1 MSSLATGSRPLN
13 KSLRALAH
21 AKYSSV
27 WFEGKSEAPG
37 EQLAGQHSC
46 DLLVVG
52 AGFGGLWA
60 AMRARKRHPD
70 WAITV
75 LDSHTVGHAASGRNG
90 GFVSYSI
97 THGLANALARWPQEA
112 DALER
117 IGLENLRAFKAE
129 LDEAGIDGGLSTA
142 GKLQVAV
149 KPHELAELEATVEPA
164 RGFGRPLQLLS
175 AEQTRAR
182 INSPAFLGGVHDP
195 AGTYLI
201 EPYRLAC
208 GMREYLE
215 REGVTF
221 FENTP
226 AESLADADARV
237 EVKTPYGS
245 VTADRVILATS
256 AFPSLLRRN
265 RLASVPVYDYALAT
279 EPLNT
284 EQLASIGWAGREGLT
299 DSANQFH
306 YSRITADGRIL
317 WGGYD
322 AIYHYGSRISPELE
336 RRPATFRMLAEQFF
350 ETFPQLDVEFSHAW
364 GGVIDT
370 STRFCAAYGTAC
382 GQKVAYAI
390 GHTGLGVGAS
400 RFAADTMLD
409 LLAGERTE
417 RTALQMVRRP
427 ATPFPPEP
435 VRSAGI
441 NLTRYELARADR
453 NQGRRGLWLK
463 TLDALGLGFDS

>member
-1 MSSLATGSRPLN
+1 MTTTATDRRRAEQSLAN
-13 KSLRALAH
+13 

-27 WFEGKSEAPG
+27 WFEGMAEIAG
-37 EQLAGQHSC
+37 EKLAGQHNC
-46 DLLVVG
+46 DLLVIG

-60 AMRARKRHPD
+60 AMRAKKRHPD
-70 WAITV
+70 WAVTV
-75 LDSHTVGHAASGRNG
+75 VDSHAVGQAASGRNG

-112 DALER
+112 KLLER
-117 IGLENLRAFKAE
+117 LGLENLRAFKAD
-129 LDEAGIDGGLSTA
+129 LDEAGIDAGLSTA
-142 GKLQVAV
+142 GKLQVARQ
-149 KPHELAELEATVEPA
+149 PHELSELEASVEPG
-164 RGFGRPLQLLS
+164 RRFGRPLQLLS
-175 AEQTRAR
+175 AEETRIR
-182 INSPAFLGGVHDP
+182 INSPAFIGGVFDP
-195 AGTYLI
+195 IGTYLV
-201 EPYRLAC
+201 EPYQLAR
-208 GMREYLE
+208 GMRKHLE
-215 REGVTF
+215 GEGVTF
-221 FENTP
+221 FEHTP
-226 AESLADADARV
+226 AEALTDAGDRM
-237 EVKTPYGS
+237 EVKTPFGL
-245 VTADRVILATS
+245 VHAARVILTTS

-279 EPLNT
+279 EPLT
-284 EQLASIGWAGREGLT
+284 AEQFEAIGWSEREGLT
-299 DSANQFH
+299 DAANQFH

-336 RRPATFRMLAEQFF
+336 RRPETFRLLAEQFF
-350 ETFPQLDVEFSHAW
+350 ETFPQLKLEFSHAW

-370 STRFCAAYGTAC
+370 STRFSAAYGTAY
-382 GQKVAYAI
+382 GKKVAYAV

-417 RTALQMVRRP
+417 RTALKMVRRP
-427 ATPFPPEP
+427 AIPFPPEP
-435 VRSAGI
+435 VRAAGI

-453 NQGRRGLWLK
+453 NAGRRGLWLK

>member
-1 MSSLATGSRPLN
+1 MTAIATGRRVEQS
-13 KSLRALAH
+13 LAH

-27 WFEGKSEAPG
+27 WFEGMPEASG
-37 EQLAGQHSC
+37 EKLAGQHSC

-52 AGFGGLWA
+52 TGFGGLWA

-75 LDSHTVGHAASGRNG
+75 MDSHAVGHAASGRNG

-97 THGLANALARWPQEA
+97 THGLANALARWPEEA
-112 DALER
+112 GVLER
-117 IGLENLRAFKAE
+117 LGLDNLRGFKAE

-142 GKLQVAV
+142 GKLQAAL

-164 RGFGRPLQLLS
+164 RRFGRPLQLLS

-182 INSPAFLGGVHDP
+182 INSPAFIGGVFDP
-195 AGTYLI
+195 AGTYLV
-201 EPYRLAC
+201 EPYRLVC

-215 REGVTF
+215 RQGVVF
-221 FENTP
+221 FEHTP
-226 AESLADADARV
+226 AQSLRDAGGRM
-237 EVKTPYGS
+237 EVKTPYGA
-245 VTADRVILATS
+245 VTTGRVILATS
-256 AFPSLLRRN
+256 AFPPLLRRN
-265 RLASVPVYDYALAT
+265 RLAAVPVYDYALAT
-279 EPLNT
+279 EPLT
-284 EQLASIGWAGREGLT
+284 AKQFETVGWAGREGLT
-299 DSANQFH
+299 DTANQFH

-322 AIYHYGSRISPELE
+322 AVYHYGSRISPELE
-336 RRPATFRMLAEQFF
+336 RRPETFRLLAEQFF
-350 ETFPQLDVEFSHAW
+350 QTFPQLDVDFSHAW

-370 STRFCAAYGTAC
+370 STRFSAAYGTAF
-382 GQKVAYAI
+382 GKKVAYAL

-409 LLAGERTE
+409 LLGGERTE
-417 RTALQMVRRP
+417 RTTLQMVRRP
-427 ATPFPPEP
+427 AVPFPPEP
-435 VRSAGI
+435 IRAAGI
-441 NLTRYELARADR
+441 NLTRHELARADR
-453 NQGRRGLWLK
+453 NAGRRGLWLK